1 MPAFWQSEAAYTQ
14 HILSLYG
21 LVLAGG
27 KSSRMGFNKIMLDFH
42 GEPQVVW
49 LHKLLQ
55 SFCSK
60 VFVSGRPD
68 IIPGEFEF
76 IEDHY
81 ESGGPMNGILS
92 AMRLH
97 PSASWLVVPVDMP
110 NVDGAV
116 IRFMLAKRDESK
128 TATYFTDA
136 QGQAI
141 EPLPII
147 LEASAF
153 QLLMNRFEQ
162 GEASLNKFLKSTQSI
177 PIIAQDPKWLINVNS
192 PEQL

>member
-1 MPAFWQSEAAYTQ
+1 
-14 HILSLYG
+14 
-21 LVLAGG
+21 
-27 KSSRMGFNKIMLDFH
+27 MLDFH

-55 SFCSK
+55 IFCTK

-68 IIPGEFEF
+68 TIPGECEV

-81 ESGGPMNGILS
+81 ESGGPLNGILS

-97 PSASWLVVPVDMP
+97 PSASWLVLPVDMP
-110 NVDGAV
+110 NVDGTV
-116 IRFMLAKRDESK
+116 IRFMLTNRDESK
-128 TATYFTDA
+128 IATYFVDP

-153 QLLMNRFEQ
+153 PLLMNRFEQ
-162 GEASLNKFLKSTQSI
+162 GEASLNKFIKSAPSNQ
-177 PIIAQDPKWLINVNS
+177 IIAQDPTWLTNVNS